1 MSAPITV
8 ILFGATGDLAKRK
21 LIPGLMHLFQ
31 SRLLDDLRVV
41 GTSLDDLGPDEFRA
55 LADAAIREHSTREIT
70 DEDYREFLQRLDF
83 VPLSAG
89 PQALH
94 DAVIRCEELLP
105 GDNEVRVHY
114 LSVPPKAALSAV
126 KTIADADHFS
136 ILREL
141 AEGRLVQPFDV
152 AVETGAYFLL
162 TPQAKA
168 ASPALAAFRLWL
180 TN

>member
-55 LADAAIREHSTREIT
+55 LADAAIREHTTREIT

-83 VPLSAG
+83 VPLSDGCSVEGEAVTLG
-89 PQALH
+89 ECIAMSRADMIALQPG
-94 DAVIRCEELLP
+94 ACALLCWP
-105 GDNEVRVHY
+105 VR
-114 LSVPPKAALSAV
+114 
-126 KTIADADHFS
+126 
-136 ILREL
+136 
-141 AEGRLVQPFDV
+141 
-152 AVETGAYFLL
+152 
-162 TPQAKA
+162 
-168 ASPALAAFRLWL
+168 
-180 TN
+180 